1 MRLMNSR
8 RLVRTGGA
16 TGPQM
21 RQGLLSF
28 AAGGEL
34 SHTSA
39 GELLPRQQ
47 RGRSDAWLRYTGRLP
62 QTIAGVLQPRAPLP
76 TPWESLPKLCRL
88 QNASIYAALASSTG
102 IFAPYC
108 CKLCSQIE
116 QLLPEPILLLYAT
129 IRKAGPV
136 STVVTTAH
144 SCTAVEQ
151 NCTGAPQRAKQ

>member
-1 MRLMNSR
+1 M
-8 RLVRTGGA
+8 
-16 TGPQM
+16 
-21 RQGLLSF
+21 
-28 AAGGEL
+28 
-34 SHTSA
+34 H
-39 GELLPRQQ
+39 
-47 RGRSDAWLRYTGRLP
+47 
-62 QTIAGVLQPRAPLP
+62 
-76 TPWESLPKLCRL
+76 CRL
-88 QNASIYAALASSTG
+88 NASIYAALASSTG

-151 NCTGAPQRAKQ
+151 NCTGAPQRANQ